1 MIIKSLTLKNFK
13 SYRGENTI
21 KFSKGLNIIS
31 GSIGSG
37 KTSLYESFQWLI
49 EDRNGQYTDEEFI
62 PNMGILKECGESG
75 SNFDV
80 SVELHF
86 ENKEK
91 NCSVIKTF
99 EYKSIN
105 NTASIVNEFFKY
117 TYIHHITG
125 ETITETDSY
134 KVKRIISK
142 EIFPQQIREY
152 LLFKGENLDDLIDF
166 RNPRTLKSAVDRI
179 SYLKYY
185 ESISNNTRTLFSK
198 LQIKLS
204 KKIRVSETN
213 KAALKKIDVEITS
226 IEDFKLP
233 KIKIKISEAK
243 KAKDSLNTIKDKL
256 LDTINN
262 HGDYPEYK
270 AKYEAAKE
278 NISNTIDEISD
289 FDFDFKKAYLSSLM
303 IFGQENVLEKC
314 EKEFKKY
321 TDQKKKKRE
330 EANDIL
336 DIGIPGDEL
345 IHQMLKVCKCSICG
359 HDFEEASK
367 EYKMVESHLDSKK
380 LNIKSL
386 ISDEEIQ
393 FQRLI
398 DDFKSCIPALKKK
411 VNYSKF
417 YFNGIVERKQ
427 KLSQQQHYW
436 VDEQSDYKDK
446 IGELLKKNPNLN
458 DSRDSRKVKSEFKS
472 VLSDLDNKKLLISN
486 LEKEEITLKNRLTKL
501 NFDKNKYAENPDE
514 LKNSPEQQAMDY
526 IDFLNKLS
534 EIQIEKEKVSF
545 VKNIELRSNKIQEG
559 IMKSGTAENLVVL
572 YSKIDPEDLSIDFHD
587 IDGNP
592 NPGHGAQLTLS
603 KLSIISS
610 VLNLSNEKVDEVF
623 PFIVDAP
630 TSDFDDT
637 IYEPYI
643 KSLSSNLVQSIVILK
658 DIDNKIDTYKN
669 KDFIDKLYK
678 IEKKLIKN
686 GDPTMDNSF
695 TIINK
700 IK

>member
-13 SYRGENTI
+13 SYRGENTV

-49 EDRNGQYTDEEFI
+49 EDRNDQYTKEEFV
-62 PNMGILKECGESG
+62 PNLGILKECTESG
-75 SNFDV
+75 SNFEV

-86 ENKEK
+86 ENKGK
-91 NCSVIKTF
+91 SCSLVKTF
-99 EYKSIN
+99 EYEIVN
-105 NTASIVNEFFKY
+105 NKPSIVNEFFKY
-117 TYIHHITG
+117 TYINDLTG
-125 ETITETDSY
+125 ETIIEKDSF

-152 LLFKGENLDDLIDF
+152 LLFKGENLDSLIDF
-166 RNPRTLKSAVDRI
+166 QNPRTLKSAVDRI

-185 ESISNNTRTLFSK
+185 ESISNNTSTLLSK
-198 LQIKLS
+198 LQTKLS
-204 KKIRVSETN
+204 KKIRVSESN
-213 KAALKKIDVEITS
+213 KASIVRLDGEIKM
-226 IEDFKLP
+226 IEKFKLP
-233 KIKIKISEAK
+233 KIKERKSKAEKDKISLK
-243 KAKDSLNTIKDKL
+243 TLSDKL
-256 LDTINN
+256 LESIQN
-262 HGDYPEYK
+262 HGDFPQYK
-270 AKYEAAKE
+270 SKFETAKE
-278 NISNTIDEISD
+278 NVSEIIKEISLLD
-289 FDFDFKKAYLSSLM
+289 LNFKKTYLSELM
-303 IFGQENVLEKC
+303 IFGQENVLTNC

-321 TDQKKKKRE
+321 TDKKNKKRE

-336 DIGIPGDEL
+336 DVGIPGDEL
-345 IHQMLKVCKCSICG
+345 TLQMLEDCECAICG
-359 HDFEEASK
+359 HEFEKNSK
-367 EYKMVESHLDSKK
+367 EYKKVQSHLDSKK

-386 ISDEEIQ
+386 ISEEEIR

-398 DDFKSCIPALKKK
+398 DDFKSSIPALKKK
-411 VNYSKF
+411 VNYSKD
-417 YFNGIVERKQ
+417 YFDIVVEKKQ
-427 KLSQQQHYW
+427 KLSKMQNYW
-436 VDEQSDYKDK
+436 VEEQINYRDK
-446 IGELLKKNPNLN
+446 IGELLKKNPSLN
-458 DSRDSRKVKSEFKS
+458 DSRDSAVISSEYKS
-472 VLSDLDNKKLLISN
+472 VLNDLDKKKDIISS
-486 LEKEEITLKNRLTKL
+486 LEKEEIHLKNKLKKL
-501 NFDKNKYAENPDE
+501 NSEKNKYAENPEE
-514 LKNSPEQQAMDY
+514 LKTSPEQQAMNY

-534 EIQIEKEKVSF
+534 ESQIEKEKISF
-545 VKNIELRSNKIQEG
+545 IKNIELRSNSIQEE
-559 IMKSGTAENLVVL
+559 IMKSGTAENLVIL
-572 YSKIDPEDLSIDFHD
+572 YTKIDPEDLSIDFHD

-630 TSDFDDT
+630 TSDFDDN

-658 DIDNKIDTYKN
+658 DIDNDIDTYKN
-669 KDFIDKLYK
+669 KDFIESLHK

-686 GDPTMDNSF
+686 GEATMENSY